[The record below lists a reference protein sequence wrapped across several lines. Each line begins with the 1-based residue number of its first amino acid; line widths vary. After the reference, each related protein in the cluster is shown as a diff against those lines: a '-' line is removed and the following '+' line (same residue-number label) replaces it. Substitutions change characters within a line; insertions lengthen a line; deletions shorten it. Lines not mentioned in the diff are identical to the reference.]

1 MVTGK
6 DGSVHP
12 FLRGI
17 LTRSLQA
24 TGLSFDEAYAV
35 ADEVRDTL
43 ASKGT
48 VTSKL
53 LRTVAVQCLE
63 SSFGQERVEAY
74 RMVLERRGRIRFRRR
89 DNELDW
95 FSRRLHQKLSL
106 IHI

>member
-95 FSRRLHQKLSL
+95 FSRRLHQKR
-106 IHI
+106 